1 MEEFSLNKFSEYN
14 PLIVI
19 LKGKKEYFVL
29 YKDINQSMIKLK
41 VSKKVFFQVFG
52 IHKIRIKNG
61 KKYYFIEYNDKFNI
75 YQMQLTVKEFRDFN
89 SFKSQDIKYK
99 NINDRYIEHSE
110 QSDETIQKHMV
121 QKVEGVED
129 IVYRNVIRE
138 EIQRAL
144 MSLNEIQR
152 RRFVMHYIDEMTYEQ
167 IAKIEGCTKRAI
179 KFSLDAAR
187 KNLQKMLKNL
197 YLDYTNQ

>member
-1 MEEFSLNKFSEYN
+1 MNKFSEYN